1 MLSVLLGRFMK
12 ETIKDFFGYFKPIF
26 ENTQYRFNN
35 PLGYAFAFSWV
46 LFNWKAVYYFF
57 FSDEKASDKIIYLQS
72 MYVSDNGIIYTYLLV
87 LPLLS
92 SVAYIILAPIISNLA
107 TMTWSFFD
115 KSFTGIRLWFVENI
129 PFMSRAEQTEMYNI
143 RVKNEAFLRSEIK
156 RRDEMISVLY
166 SNKALNDIA
175 DNDTVGKYKPSPFM
189 NEEAEQ
195 SAETEQD
202 EKDVQTQPAEPEE
215 DEQVESEQQSQSNDN
230 DISSFKRSDLE
241 TFTSY
246 DDDLKRYILPADLHE
261 KISSAKRY
269 SIIKKLNNI
278 FDAKKM
284 NEIFNKWLMQ
294 NSSFLVGYSSADKNA
309 LHFIWLRLMQGHGA
323 TKTLLNKKLN
333 NKAFKTVMASMFN
346 AGFLGVNDDLL
357 YMTDKM
363 VDSIVSA
370 TEGFM

>member
-1 MLSVLLGRFMK
+1 
-12 ETIKDFFGYFKPIF
+12 
-26 ENTQYRFNN
+26 
-35 PLGYAFAFSWV
+35 
-46 LFNWKAVYYFF
+46 
-57 FSDEKASDKIIYLQS
+57 
-72 MYVSDNGIIYTYLLV
+72 
-87 LPLLS
+87 
-92 SVAYIILAPIISNLA
+92 
-107 TMTWSFFD
+107 
-115 KSFTGIRLWFVENI
+115 
-129 PFMSRAEQTEMYNI
+129 MYNI

-230 DISSFKRSDLE
+230 DLSSFKRSDLE
-241 TFTSY
+241 TFMSN
-246 DDDLKRYILPADLHE
+246 DDAFKHFIMPADLSNS
-261 KISSAKRY
+261 ISSAKRY

-278 FDAKKM
+278 FDDKKM
-284 NEIFNKWLMQ
+284 NEIFNKWLIQ
-294 NSSFLVGYSSADKNA
+294 NSSFLVGYSNDDKNA
-309 LHFIWLRLMQGHGA
+309 LHYIWLRLMQGDGA

>member
-1 MLSVLLGRFMK
+1 MK
-12 ETIKDFFGYFKPIF
+12 ETIKDFFGHFKPIF

-57 FSDEKASDKIIYLQS
+57 FSDEKASDKIVYLQS
-72 MYVSDNGIIYTYLLV
+72 MYVTDNVTSYTFLLV

-92 SVAYIILAPIISNLA
+92 SVSYIILAPIISNLA

-129 PFMSRAEQTEMYNI
+129 PFMSRAEQTEMYNL
-143 RVKNEAFLRSEIK
+143 RVRNEAFLRSEIK
-156 RRDEMISVLY
+156 RRDELISVLY
-166 SNKALNDIA
+166 SSKALNDVT
-175 DNDTVGKYKPSPFM
+175 DKETVGKYQSSPFI
-189 NEEAEQ
+189 NEQAEQ
-195 SAETEQD
+195 SVETEQD
-202 EKDVQTQPAEPEE
+202 EKDVQTQSQPAEHK

-230 DISSFKRSDLE
+230 DISSFKISDLE
-241 TFTSY
+241 TFMSN
-246 DDDLKRYILPADLHE
+246 DDAFKHFILPADLS
-261 KISSAKRY
+261 KNISSVKRY

-278 FDAKKM
+278 FDDKKM

-309 LHFIWLRLMQGHGA
+309 LHFIWLSLMQGDGA

-333 NKAFKTVMASMFN
+333 NNAFKTVMASMFN

-370 TEGFM
+370 TEGFV